1 MSGQESR
8 LEVEIFGQYYT
19 LKGDVAPEEIMM
31 LARFVNDKME
41 QLAARNPRLNR
52 THIAILAALNIAEEL
67 KKLREEHDS
76 LVKMLEEPEKKKN
89 KNTKNNQKTP

>member
-1 MSGQESR
+1 MSKQESR
-8 LEVEIFGQYYT
+8 LEVEIFGEYYT
-19 LKGDVAPEEIMM
+19 LKGDAAPEEIIM

-67 KKLREEHDS
+67 KKLRQEHDS
-76 LVKMLEEPEKKKN
+76 LVRMLEEPEKKKN
-89 KNTKNNQKTP
+89 KKNKNNPKTP